1 MKFTQDSISTVSVR
15 RLERGEITVGE
26 DVIRDNLVLHH
37 DLVEPG
43 WPVSDIA
50 SLVFEDLEQFL
61 RPQTEIVLLGTGWNI
76 VMPSRDLVFALARK
90 GIGFEFMDTPAA
102 CRTFNILVGE
112 GRKVTA
118 FLIVRPDN

>member
-1 MKFTQDSISTVSVR
+1 LKFTQDSISTVSVR

-43 WPVSDIA
+43 WPVADIA

-76 VMPSRDLVFALARK
+76 VMPSRDLIFALARK

-112 GRKVTA
+112 GREVTA
-118 FLIVRPDN
+118 FLIVRADN

>member
-43 WPVSDIA
+43 WPVADIA

-112 GRKVTA
+112 GREVTA
-118 FLIVRPDN
+118 FLIVRAEN

>member
-1 MKFTQDSISTVSVR
+1 LKFTQDSISTVSVR

-76 VMPSRDLVFALARK
+76 LMPSRDLVFALARK

-112 GRKVTA
+112 GREVTA
-118 FLIVRPDN
+118 FLIVRAEN

>member
-1 MKFTQDSISTVSVR
+1 LKFTQDSISTVSVR

-76 VMPSRDLVFALARK
+76 LMPSRDLVFALARK

-112 GRKVTA
+112 GREVTA
-118 FLIVRPDN
+118 FLIVRPEN